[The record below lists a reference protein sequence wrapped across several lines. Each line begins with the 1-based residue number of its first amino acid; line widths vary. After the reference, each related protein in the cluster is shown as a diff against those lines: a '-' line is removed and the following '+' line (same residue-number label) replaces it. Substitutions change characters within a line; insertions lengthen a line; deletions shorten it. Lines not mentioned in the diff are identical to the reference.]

1 MKIVL
6 ARPVQ
11 SLDADDSNSASDG
24 SDPLARERAETQQQE
39 GRYMAGRQASV
50 NKAFAAVTDPAASD
64 AAKQEEMNVRWRA
77 AHEAYEQAAYN
88 DIQAEDANNTAISD
102 EGQQH
107 FNEIANE
114 SASVMGV
121 SDYEDLLNA
130 SYAED
135 AERTKRWKGQLTSVP
150 APPPPAAER
159 SAAITLHSVAAP
171 APADAAAEPSAA
183 PAPRALAVGDNVVAK
198 DNFLYRAGGMLAM
211 HAGETASVLS
221 TDPADGA
228 RLPLPARDC
237 ACAGS
242 SRTHTGPHRV
252 FRRWSSRAMAI
263 LLRQAPFG
271 PCAARTRQPRRALS
285 VTRMKSTD
293 VIRDEVG

>member
-135 AERTKRWKGQLTSVP
+135 AERTRRWKGQLASVP

-159 SAAITLHSVAAP
+159 SAAITLHSVAAR

-183 PAPRALAVGDNVVAK
+183 AAPRALAVGDNVVAK

-242 SRTHTGPHRV
+242 SRTRTGPHRV
-252 FRRWSSRAMAI
+252 FRGWSSRAMAI

-271 PCAARTRQPRRALS
+271 PCAARTRGLVAHCVSR
-285 VTRMKSTD
+285 V
-293 VIRDEVG
+293 